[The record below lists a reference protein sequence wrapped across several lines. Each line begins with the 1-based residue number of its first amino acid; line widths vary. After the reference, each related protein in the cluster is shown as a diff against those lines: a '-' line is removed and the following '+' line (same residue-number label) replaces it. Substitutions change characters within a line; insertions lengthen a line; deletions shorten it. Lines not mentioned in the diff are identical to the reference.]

1 MTHCF
6 TFILQYLCF
15 QLLKGILFTQATFLA
30 SQKISID
37 ETDIVDPVFTLC
49 EEILEK
55 LPELFDIDAVSETYP
70 IVYTDSM
77 NTVLRQEL
85 IRQVF

>member
-1 MTHCF
+1 MKTEIKRKF
-6 TFILQYLCF
+6 FLQLLNGILQ
-15 QLLKGILFTQATFLA
+15 TQASFL
-30 SQKISID
+30 SSLKISLD
-37 ETDIVDPVFTLC
+37 ESDMVDPVFTLC

-55 LPELFDIDAVSETYP
+55 LPELFDVDAVTEKYP

-85 IRQVF
+85 IR